1 MTRHSRSNRT
11 TARATFLAAMMVL
24 SVVAMSSAFAGA
36 AAASDGVE
44 YSHDDTWQG
53 QDVTVQG
60 TAIEPNTAYSLE
72 RVDEFDGDDVSST
85 TFVREVVADDD
96 GVVTID
102 TDDLERGDYTLD
114 VDGVEPVREHTFY
127 LDVQV
132 LGASVDADEVT
143 NAGDESTTDLE
154 IESNRGFYSV
164 NVSANGDLD
173 AEELFAIVAD
183 EDDLEEALESENR
196 VTVEDDELVP
206 GESQFGPFGA
216 SLYATDEDD
225 ADETI
230 VLVDTQDTEEPVSF
244 ADVDGGEYAFAFESV
259 DSAAAT
265 GASITVAD
273 DDVGAAFD
281 QRVYTQAA
289 GDVVEFTVDL
299 EDADNAYLQLGDENA
314 NFVDVFYL
322 EDDDDSGDVTFV
334 LNTRTAGAPGASAG
348 DVVHSEDDIVQSLVH
363 GGGDE
368 VESAA
373 FYADEGD
380 PANELE
386 GGFAAYLEELEVLS
400 SGNDVDEQ
408 LTRPLQPTEYSLTA
422 SANGEFVVENGESG
436 VDDEIG
442 YATLELVQPRLDAVS
457 THVAPG
463 DAADED
469 DLEELRDHLTE
480 RADVADGDRLVIDAE
495 ATGLSGAMV
504 AHEGDWDALEDGFS
518 ATTLHEVTE
527 LEGEGVVFDVEALGA
542 TGNENPATLDLT
554 ADDEDVFVFVDPEAG
569 ELFVVVD
576 TDSSAAFDR
585 SVDFGDEFAVDVAYE
600 TDADERYEFGSGAFD
615 GGAGGGD
622 DPAFPTLPAD
632 ADQAVSTT
640 VAVVEP
646 AATFHNVDE
655 TDHVQIAVGDDV
667 VLTGETNV
675 APGSDA
681 MVRLSDAG
689 ETASF
694 LLNTDAEV
702 EADGHLETDPFD
714 VSERTAGDET
724 SIQLRVG
731 TETITVADGIF
742 VDVLEESDDEP
753 VEGDDE
759 PVESDDEPAEGDDEP
774 AETDD
779 EPVESD
785 DEPVES
791 DDGPT
796 ETDDS
801 IPGFGVAVAL
811 VALLAVALVAIR
823 RQG

>member
-11 TARATFLAAMMVL
+11 TGRATFLAAMMVL

-44 YSHDDTWQG
+44 YSHDDAWQG

-60 TAIEPNTAYSLE
+60 TAIESNTAYNLE

-85 TFVREVVADDD
+85 TFIREVVADDD

-102 TDDLERGDYTLD
+102 TDDLEGGDYTLR
-114 VDGVEPVREHTFY
+114 VDGVDQVRENTFHLEVQD
-127 LDVQV
+127 LD
-132 LGASVDADEVT
+132 ASFDADEVT
-143 NAGDESTTDLE
+143 NAGDESTTDVE

-164 NVSANGDLD
+164 DVSADGDLD
-173 AEELFAIVAD
+173 AEELFTIFAD
-183 EDDLEEALESENR
+183 EDDLEEAMESENR
-196 VTVEDDELVP
+196 ATVEDDELVP
-206 GESQFGPFGA
+206 GETQFGPFGA
-216 SLYATDEDD
+216 SLYASDEDD

-230 VLVDTQDTEEPVSF
+230 VLVDLQDTEESVSF
-244 ADVDGGEYAFAFESV
+244 ADVDGGAYDVEFESV
-259 DSAAAT
+259 DSAAAAS
-265 GASITVAD
+265 ASITVVD

-281 QRVYTQAA
+281 QSVYTQAA
-289 GDVVEFTVDL
+289 GDIVEFTVDL
-299 EDADNAYLQLGDENA
+299 EDADNAYVQLGDENA
-314 NFVDVFYL
+314 NFVDVLYL
-322 EDDDDSGDVTFV
+322 EDDDDSGDVTFA
-334 LNTRTAGAPGASAG
+334 LNTRTAGAPGASA
-348 DVVHSEDDIVQSLVH
+348 DEVVHSEDDVVQSLVH

-373 FYADEGD
+373 FYEDEVD

-386 GGFAAYLEELEVLS
+386 GEFAAYLEELDLLD
-400 SGNDVDEQ
+400 SGDDPDEQ

-422 SANGEFVVENGESG
+422 SGTGAFVVEDGESS

-469 DLEELRDHLTE
+469 DLEELRDGLTE
-480 RADVADGDRLVIDAE
+480 RADVAEGDRLVIEVE

-527 LEGEGVVFDVEALGA
+527 LEGEGVAFDVEALGA

-554 ADDEDVFVFVDPEAG
+554 ADDEDVYVFVDPEAG
-569 ELFVVVD
+569 ELSVVVD
-576 TDSSAAFDR
+576 TDSSSAFDR
-585 SVDFGDEFAVDVAYE
+585 SVDHGDEFAVDVAYE

-622 DPAFPTLPAD
+622 DPAFPTLPTD

-640 VAVVEP
+640 FAVVEP
-646 AATFHNVDE
+646 DATFHNVDE
-655 TDHVQIAVGDDV
+655 DGLVQIEAGDDV

-694 LLNTDAEV
+694 LVNTDAEID
-702 EADGHLETDPFD
+702 ADGHFETDTVD
-714 VSERTAGDET
+714 VSERAVDDET
-724 SIQLRVG
+724 SIELRVG

-742 VDVLEESDDEP
+742 VDELEQSDDEP
-753 VEGDDE
+753 AEGDDDPAE
-759 PVESDDEPAEGDDEP
+759 TDDEPAEGDDEP
-774 AETDD
+774 I
-779 EPVESD
+779 ESD

-791 DDGPT
+791 DDEPT

-811 VALLAVALVAIR
+811 VALLAAVMVGLR
-823 RQG
+823 RR

>member
-1 MTRHSRSNRT
+1 MTRHSRSDRT
-11 TARATFLAAMMVL
+11 TGRATFLAAIVVL

-36 AAASDGVE
+36 AVASDGVE

-60 TAIEPNTAYSLE
+60 TAIESNTAYSLE

-102 TDDLERGDYTLD
+102 TDDLEGGDYTLR
-114 VDGVEPVREHTFY
+114 VDGVEPVREHTFH

-132 LGASVDADEVT
+132 LGASFDADEVT

-164 NVSANGDLD
+164 NVSADGDLD

-183 EDDLEEALESENR
+183 EDDLEAATESENR
-196 VTVEDDELVP
+196 TSVEGDDLVP
-206 GESQFGPFGA
+206 GENQFGPFGA

-225 ADETI
+225 AEETI
-230 VLVDTQDTEEPVSF
+230 VLVDVQDTEEAVSF
-244 ADVDGGEYAFAFESV
+244 ADVDGGEYEFAFESV

-281 QRVYTQAA
+281 QSVYTQAA
-289 GDVVEFTVDL
+289 GDIVEFTVDL
-299 EDADNAYLQLGDENA
+299 EDADSTYLQLGDEDA
-314 NFVDVFYL
+314 GYADVLYL
-322 EDDDDSGDVTFV
+322 EDDDDSGDVTFA
-334 LNTRTAGAPGASAG
+334 LNTRTAGAPGASV
-348 DVVHSEDDIVQSLVH
+348 DEVVHSEDDVVQSLVH

-373 FYADEGD
+373 FYEDEVD

-386 GGFAAYLEELEVLS
+386 GEFAAYLEELDLLE
-400 SGNDVDEQ
+400 SGDDPDEQ

-422 SANGEFVVENGESG
+422 SGSGAFVVEDGESS

-442 YATLELVQPRLDAVS
+442 YATLELVQPQLESVS

-469 DLEELRDHLTE
+469 DLDELRDSLTE
-480 RADVADGDRLVIDAE
+480 RADVAEGDRLVIEVE

-527 LEGEGVVFDVEALGA
+527 LEGEGVAFDVEALGA

-554 ADDEDVFVFVDPEAG
+554 AGDEDVFVFVDPEAG

-576 TDSSAAFDR
+576 TDSSSAFDR
-585 SVDFGDEFAVDVAYE
+585 SVDVGDEFAVDVAYE
-600 TDADERYEFGSGAFD
+600 TDADDRYEFGSDAFD

-622 DPAFPTLPAD
+622 APAFPTLPTD

-655 TDHVQIAVGDDV
+655 TDRVQIEIGDEV

-689 ETASF
+689 KTASF
-694 LLNTDAEV
+694 LINTDAEI
-702 EADGHLETDPFD
+702 EADGHLETDPVD
-714 VSERTAGDET
+714 VSERTADDET

-731 TETITVADGIF
+731 TEPITVADGIF
-742 VDVLEESDDEP
+742 VDVLEGSDDEP
-753 VEGDDE
+753 AEGDDE

-779 EPVESD
+779 EPAEGD
-785 DEPVES
+785 DE
-791 DDGPT
+791 PT
-796 ETDDS
+796 ETDDG

-811 VALLAVALVAIR
+811 VALLAAAMLVLR
-823 RQG
+823 RQ